1 MILDI
6 KEFILK
12 EQERVTK
19 EFDSMMKD
27 NNRPTPYDTVGDYV
41 ESWIENEYGCYEQFI
56 VGIKMKYDHEREY
69 EHINV
74 IFSFDSEHSVFC
86 WEYDW
91 WEGQQEVYVE
101 GIIPISEIKNYAYG
115 TNAGGKNFY
124 VKGGE

>member
-1 MILDI
+1 MTVDI
-6 KEFILK
+6 NEFILK
-12 EQERVTK
+12 ERERVTK

-27 NNRPTPYDTVGDYV
+27 YNRPTPYDTVGDYV
-41 ESWIENEYGCYEQFI
+41 ESWIKNEYGCYEEFV

-74 IFSFDSEHSVFC
+74 IFSFDSEHAVFC
-86 WEYDW
+86 WDYDW

>member
-1 MILDI
+1 MDI
-6 KEFILK
+6 NEFILK
-12 EQERVTK
+12 ERERVTK
-19 EFDSMMKD
+19 EFDSMMRD
-27 NNRPTPYDTVGDYV
+27 YNRPTPYDTVGDYV
-41 ESWIENEYGCYEQFI
+41 ESWIKNEYGCYEEFV

-86 WEYDW
+86 WDYDW